1 MCYYASMKHQ
11 ILRQVGLTDL
21 QIAVYEYLLGSGPTP
36 PPQLAKKLKL
46 TRTNAYKVLD
56 QLVEIGLISRT
67 EINKKYVYKAEDPI
81 ALASIVA
88 EERNRV
94 IELEK
99 SVKESVKALRQTYQK
114 TASTSEVQTYAGNS
128 AVKSL
133 YEHQA
138 KLAEPIYF
146 IKTRSDIPF
155 MGFEAMDYIRRL
167 PAKLGT
173 RRYGIV
179 PDVSEAPKNPAVDR
193 PTNLERT
200 WIDDTAYTAPVEWT
214 VSGDE
219 LMIISFSDSTA
230 GIRIKN
236 PVIANAFRQLW
247 HIMDDNLKANP
258 NYKKSPKK
266 AKRTI

>member
-1 MCYYASMKHQ
+1 MKHKLLKQLGLSDHQ
-11 ILRQVGLTDL
+11 IV
-21 QIAVYEYLLGSGPTP
+21 AYEYLLDNGPTP
-36 PPQLAKKLKL
+36 PPRLASRLKL

-67 EINKKYVYKAEDPI
+67 EVNKKYVYKAEDPI

-94 IELEK
+94 LELEK
-99 SVKESVKALRQTYQK
+99 NVKESVKALRQTYQK
-114 TASTSEVQTYAGNS
+114 TAANSEVQTYAGNS

-133 YEHQA
+133 YEHQS
-138 KLAEPIYF
+138 KLAAPIYF

-155 MGFEAMDYIRRL
+155 MGYETMDYIRRL

-173 RRYGIV
+173 KRFGII
-179 PDVSEAPKNPAVDR
+179 PDAPEAPKNPDINKIS
-193 PTNLERT
+193 NLETT
-200 WIDDTAYTAPVEWT
+200 WIDDAAYTAPVEWT

-219 LMIISFSDSTA
+219 LMIISFSDNTS

-236 PVIANAFRQLW
+236 PVVADAFRQLW
-247 HIMDDNLKANP
+247 HVMDGGLKTDSA
-258 NYKKSPKK
+258 YKKRPLK
-266 AKRTI
+266 AKRLV

>member
-1 MCYYASMKHQ
+1 MKHQ
-11 ILRQVGLTDL
+11 ILKQVGLTDL
-21 QIAVYEYLLGSGPTP
+21 QITAYEHLLDNGPTP
-36 PPQLAKKLKL
+36 PPALARKLKL

-94 IELEK
+94 LELENN
-99 SVKESVKALRQTYQK
+99 VKESVRALRQTYQK
-114 TASTSEVQTYAGNS
+114 TAASSEVQTYAGNS

-146 IKTRSDIPF
+146 VKTRSDIPF
-155 MGFEAMDYIRRL
+155 MGYETMDYLRHL

-173 RRYGIV
+173 KRYGII
-179 PDVSEAPKNPAVDR
+179 PDAPEAARNPEVNR

-219 LMIISFSDSTA
+219 LMIISFSDNTS

-236 PVIANAFRQLW
+236 PVVANAFRQLW
-247 HIMDDNLKANP
+247 HVIDDGLKISP
-258 NYKKSPKK
+258 DYKKRPFK
-266 AKRTI
+266 AKRKV